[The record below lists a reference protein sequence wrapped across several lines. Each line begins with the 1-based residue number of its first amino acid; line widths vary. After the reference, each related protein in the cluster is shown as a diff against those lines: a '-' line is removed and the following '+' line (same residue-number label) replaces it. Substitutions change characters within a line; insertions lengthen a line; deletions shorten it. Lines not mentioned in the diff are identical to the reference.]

1 MTHQQFRVSRRQI
14 LAGLGTIGVASA
26 GAGLG
31 TTAFFSDTESL
42 DGWLQAGRVDLKV
55 DYRTTYKPWL
65 SATEIQERADEFFT
79 NGSGRTVYPVEGDE
93 MSLHVGSAPPVGTT
107 GFEAVGDNAPSH
119 EAWGAATRTAN
130 VCDAEGEDYIG
141 DALVDGDAGVFVDLM
156 DIKPYD
162 EGETTFS
169 LHLCGNPSLVSMR
182 VDGVE
187 TPENTRTEPEEGS
200 GDDTPETDAGE
211 LQNYLW
217 IEAWADDCDNLLNNE
232 ETPFYQGSLAGF
244 VDLVGD
250 DFQIPFDGNGGGI
263 QDGDGNGG
271 DSDDNGGDG
280 GDADLPAGTF
290 EDFGVNTNIQCTDID
305 ENLVELLKVD
315 EESDSEP
322 DLRGG
327 NDVYQFGVT
336 VDGVDYTITITVTER
351 DGDGQAL
358 RLDWEIAPD
367 DPNDP
372 DLGIEAVLVKDG
384 NAEDPD
390 NNNVYDGGVRAYY
403 YEEATSDTGLTV
415 PDDPETSK
423 VKGISNVRF
432 CYDDDGNGDGNGGGG
447 TQETP
452 QCLQGVRCWAFRW
465 YLPCKDDDATN
476 LGFGDLS
483 SDAATADLDG
493 DGELTLADELIA
505 AGLVERDE
513 SGQAILDDDDNP
525 VPLGVNV
532 VQTDGVHFTL
542 HFDAVQCRHNPDAM
556 PMDDGQT
563 PV

>member
-1 MTHQQFRVSRRQI
+1 MTQPQFRVSRRTI

-65 SATEIQERADEFFT
+65 SATEIQERADEFFK
-79 NGSGRTVYPVEGDE
+79 NGSGRTIYPVEGDE

-130 VCDAEGEDYIG
+130 VCDDEGEDYIG
-141 DALVDGDAGVFVDLM
+141 DTLVDGDAGVFVDLM

-187 TPENTRTEPEEGS
+187 TPENTRIEPEEGS

-250 DFQIPFDGNGGGI
+250 DYQIPFDGNGGGI
-263 QDGDGNGG
+263 QDGDNG
-271 DSDDNGGDG
+271 DHDDNDGNG

-290 EDFGVNTNIQCTDID
+290 EDIAVNTNVTCEDINAMHGV
-305 ENLVELLKVD
+305 NLMEVLKVD
-315 EESDSEP
+315 EDPE
-322 DLRGG
+322 LRGTG
-327 NDVYQFGVT
+327 PSFDFISQIN
-336 VDGVDYTITITVTER
+336 GVDYRVTITVVTT
-351 DGDGQAL
+351 DGGQATSI
-358 RLDWEIAPD
+358 DWEIEPV

-372 DLGIEAVLVKDG
+372 DLGIETVILKDG
-384 NAEDPD
+384 SAEVEGADD
-390 NNNVYDGGVRAYY
+390 DVFDGGVRVYY
-403 YEEATSDTGLTV
+403 YEDATSGTGLTV
-415 PDDPETSK
+415 PDDPDTNK
-423 VKGISNVRF
+423 LKGISNIRF

-476 LGFGDLS
+476 LGFSDLP
-483 SDAATADLDG
+483 SDAAPADLDG

-505 AGLVERDE
+505 AGLVERDG
-513 SGQAILDDDDNP
+513 SGQPVLDDDDNP
-525 VPLGVNV
+525 IPLGVNV

-563 PV
+563 PT